1 MVLTLSLKSFLIFDS
16 IVTDELK
23 NALEKLT
30 LRVTQ
35 LEKGNKKTI
44 IIVGLFCSLKLD

>member
-1 MVLTLSLKSFLIFDS
+1 MFDS
-16 IVTDELK
+16 TVTDELK

-35 LEKGNKKTI
+35 LERGNQKTI
-44 IIVGLFCSLKLD
+44 TIIVGHFCSLKLD